1 MVAAEI
7 GPGDRQ
13 LEETAMAAFNSLGHI
28 ALRVRDLEASI
39 AFYEKLG
46 FPEFLRL
53 LEEDGSPWIVYMQFE
68 DNLYLELF
76 PGGVDRVPQQATG
89 THHLCLTVDDIEATA
104 KHLASVGIPLTSPL
118 TDKRGLDRNR
128 GMWIEDP
135 DGNRI
140 EVMEMA
146 DNCIQWEAI
155 AKMKAGGGKTALL
168 APSGAKSKKSA

>member
-1 MVAAEI
+1 
-7 GPGDRQ
+7 
-13 LEETAMAAFNSLGHI
+13 MAAFNSLGHI
-28 ALRVRDLEASI
+28 ALKVQDLEASI

-53 LEEDGSPWIVYMQFE
+53 TEEDGQAWIAYLKFD

-76 PGGVDRVPQQATG
+76 AGGKSRVPGPEATG
-89 THHLCLTVDDIEATA
+89 TAHLCLTVDDIEVAER
-104 KHLASVGIPLTSPL
+104 HLASVGIGLTYPR

-140 EVMEMA
+140 EIMEMA
-146 DNCIQWEAI
+146 KDCIQYEAI
-155 AKMKAGGGKTALL
+155 AKLKAGGGKTSIV
-168 APSGAKSKKSA
+168 APTRPKQVA